1 MTFSWNCCKK
11 DLEKRSI
18 LEDIVPQNY
27 KYVISSFKLIEKSD
41 IQNESKFEAVLSVN
55 ICSEVAT
62 KEFLKEF
69 EKSSSTVYNMNYGDQ
84 RDHKKTV
91 VSGFR
96 KCYHNVRKRSK
107 SGNSADGALAG
118 PKTVGK
124 DTSCPAGIKFKLKK
138 TVEHLHN
145 EDCSLFPLE
154 ITIDY
159 NHNHC
164 IESSNA
170 VKFHN
175 VNEETKMKFTE
186 LFEDDH
192 SASSAY
198 QEYKNHLL
206 KKHGDNFVTVSAD
219 RAIMPD
225 YKWVFNYHAIFTE
238 KCFGKI
244 NSPEA
249 YEKAVHKV
257 KEYNEKHSANLC
269 SIEQTDD
276 GEIIVAVC
284 DSLSRRV
291 HKVLPQ
297 AGDVVY
303 VDATSNLGRQ
313 QY

>member
-1 MTFSWNCCKK
+1 
-11 DLEKRSI
+11 
-18 LEDIVPQNY
+18 
-27 KYVISSFKLIEKSD
+27 
-41 IQNESKFEAVLSVN
+41 
-55 ICSEVAT
+55 
-62 KEFLKEF
+62 
-69 EKSSSTVYNMNYGDQ
+69 
-84 RDHKKTV
+84 
-91 VSGFR
+91 
-96 KCYHNVRKRSK
+96 
-107 SGNSADGALAG
+107 
-118 PKTVGK
+118 
-124 DTSCPAGIKFKLKK
+124 
-138 TVEHLHN
+138 
-145 EDCSLFPLE
+145 
-154 ITIDY
+154 
-159 NHNHC
+159 
-164 IESSNA
+164 
-170 VKFHN
+170 
-175 VNEETKMKFTE
+175 
-186 LFEDDH
+186 
-192 SASSAY
+192 
-198 QEYKNHLL
+198 
-206 KKHGDNFVTVSAD
+206 
-219 RAIMPD
+219 MPD